1 MSKKLYE
8 EKETLYEMCAQQKK
22 FDLKVKAKIKA
33 KVKAKNTKMFNP
45 NNFI

>member
-1 MSKKLYE
+1 
-8 EKETLYEMCAQQKK
+8 MCAQQKK